1 MLLTAFNNTNYWQK
15 FILSSFKA
23 KKGNSAPIVR
33 VRFFIGLFSA
43 VGELVIYAIFINL
56 FRKKMTGFKE

>member
-23 KKGNSAPIVR
+23 KKGNSATIVR
-33 VRFFIGLFSA
+33 VRFFHWFVLGGWRAGYICYF
-43 VGELVIYAIFINL
+43 Y
-56 FRKKMTGFKE
+56 

>member
-1 MLLTAFNNTNYWQK
+1 M
-15 FILSSFKA
+15 SSFKA
-23 KKGNSAPIVR
+23 KKGNSATIVR